1 MAASIPQDF
10 LDHLLSRIDIVDI
23 IDRRV
28 SLRKAGRE
36 YMACCPFHTEKT
48 PSFTVSSVKQF
59 YHCFGC
65 GAHGTAIGF
74 LMEYEHLGFLEA
86 VEELAH
92 SIGLEIPSSVSK
104 GQKTDHDPLL
114 ALLEKADVFFRE
126 QLTQGQV
133 GQRARDY
140 LRQRGVSEP
149 CIQEFGIG
157 YAPPGWESLLRT
169 LTSKKISPKDVVKAG
184 LVIEKETGKRYDR
197 FRDRIM
203 FPIRDRRGRTIA
215 FGGRT
220 LGDGTP
226 KYLNSPETPVY
237 HKSQELYGLYEARLR
252 ERHLSRLLVV
262 EGYMD
267 VLALVQHGISYTV
280 ATLGTAAT
288 AEHLQK
294 LFRVTNEVIFCFDG
308 DRAGRDAAWRALEN
322 ALPLLKDGRQVS
334 FLFLPEGE
342 DPDSL
347 VRKETQQVFLQ
358 RLDGATPLSDFF
370 LERLQTGVDIS
381 SLDGRARFAERCRP
395 LIHKLPDSLYRDM
408 LIGRLTDITGIDKAT
423 VQQRFL
429 AMPVARAQTKPHT
442 DVALSLVHYA
452 IALLLYHIDLARQ
465 TNDDITCFLDVK
477 EPDLPLLVEV
487 VEFIRNNPHIRHAA
501 QLLIRYEGRKEGLIL
516 QKLAEWRPEIDDT
529 LVEGEFMGVIA
540 KLRKLHLERQ
550 FFDRIARGELSL
562 DSEDINSNFSNS
574 LEI

>member
-92 SIGLEIPSSVSK
+92 SIGLEIPSGVSK
-104 GQKTDHDPLL
+104 GQKTDHDPLID
-114 ALLEKADVFFRE
+114 LLDKADVFFRE
-126 QLTQGQV
+126 QLKQAQV

-140 LRQRGVSEP
+140 LRQRGVSDHY
-149 CIQEFGIG
+149 IQEFGIG
-157 YAPPGWESLLRT
+157 YAPPGWENLLRT
-169 LTSKKISPKDVVKAG
+169 LTAKKISPKDVVKAG
-184 LVIEKETGKRYDR
+184 LVIEKETAKRYDR

-220 LGDGTP
+220 LGDGAP

-252 ERHLSRLLVV
+252 ERHLPRLLVV

-308 DRAGRDAAWRALEN
+308 DRAGRNAAWRALEN

-347 VRKETQQVFLQ
+347 VRKEPQQAFLE
-358 RLDGATPLSDFF
+358 RLNRATPLSDFF
-370 LERLQTGVDIS
+370 FEGLQTGVDTS

-429 AMPVARAQTKPHT
+429 AMSVAKGQPKPDT
-442 DVALSLVHYA
+442 NAALSLGHYA
-452 IALLLYHIDLARQ
+452 IALLLYQVDLARQ
-465 TNDDITCFLDVK
+465 VSDDLTRFLDVK

-487 VEFIRNNPHIRHAA
+487 VESIRSNPHISHAA
-501 QLLIRYEGRKEGLIL
+501 QLLMRYEGRKEGLIL

-529 LVEGEFMGVIA
+529 LVEGEFVGVLE
-540 KLRKLHLERQ
+540 KLQKLHLERQ

-562 DSEDINSNFSNS
+562 DSEDINSHS
-574 LEI
+574 LKI

>member
-10 LDHLLSRIDIVDI
+10 LDHLLSRIDIVDV

-48 PSFTVSSVKQF
+48 PSFTVSPVKQF

-65 GAHGTAIGF
+65 GAHGTVIGF

-92 SIGLEIPSSVSK
+92 GVGLEIPTSVSS
-104 GQKTDHDPLL
+104 GQKTHYDPLM
-114 ALLEKADVFFRE
+114 ALLEKADTFFRV
-126 QLTQGQV
+126 QLKQTQAGQK
-133 GQRARDY
+133 ARDY
-140 LRQRGVSEP
+140 LRQRGVNQQ
-149 CIQEFGIG
+149 CIEEFGIG
-157 YAPPGWESLLRT
+157 YAPPNWESLLRT
-169 LTSKKISPKDVVKAG
+169 LTTQGISPNDVVRAG

-197 FRDRIM
+197 FRGRVM

-215 FGGRT
+215 FGGRI
-220 LGDGTP
+220 LGDGAP

-237 HKSQELYGLYEARLR
+237 HKGQELYGLYEARLR
-252 ERHLSRLLVV
+252 ERHLPRLLVV

-267 VLALVQHGISYTV
+267 VLALVQHGISYAV

-322 ALPLLKDGRQVS
+322 SLSLLKEGRQVS

-347 VRKETQQVFLQ
+347 VRKETQQAFLA
-358 RLDGATPLSDFF
+358 RLKRAMPLSDFF
-370 LERLQTGVDIS
+370 FERLQTGIDTS
-381 SLDGRARFAERCRP
+381 NLDGRARLAERCRP
-395 LIHKLPDSLYRDM
+395 LIDKLPDSLYRDM
-408 LIGRLTDITGIDKAT
+408 LVERLIQVTGIGKAT
-423 VQQRFL
+423 IQQRFL
-429 AMPVARAQTKPHT
+429 TTVKTRPKPRSNPAR
-442 DVALSLVHYA
+442 SLVHHA
-452 IALLLYHIDLARQ
+452 IALLLYRIDLAHLV
-465 TNDDITCFLDVK
+465 TDDMTRFLDVK
-477 EPDLPLLVEV
+477 EPNLPLLVAVIEV
-487 VEFIRNNPHIRHAA
+487 IRSNPHIRHAA
-501 QLLIRYEGRKEGLIL
+501 QLLTRFQDHQEGSIL
-516 QKLAEWRPEIDDT
+516 QQLAEWRPEIDDS
-529 LVEGEFMGVIA
+529 LVEGEFIGDLE
-540 KLRKLHLERQ
+540 KLRKLHLDRQ
-550 FFDRIARGELSL
+550 FFDRIARGELRL
-562 DSEDINSNFSNS
+562 ESEDRDGDLPKI
-574 LEI
+574 

>member
-1 MAASIPQDF
+1 MAASIPQNF
-10 LDHLLSRIDIVDI
+10 LDHLLNRIDIVDV

-28 SLRKAGRE
+28 SLRKTGRE

-48 PSFTVSSVKQF
+48 PSFTVSPVKQF

-65 GAHGTAIGF
+65 GSHGTAIGF
-74 LMEYEHLGFLEA
+74 LMEYEHLSFLEA
-86 VEELAH
+86 VEELAR

-104 GQKTDHDPLL
+104 EQKTNHDPLM

-126 QLTQGQV
+126 QLKHPEIGQK
-133 GQRARDY
+133 ARDY
-140 LRQRGVSEP
+140 LHQRGVNQQ
-149 CIQEFGIG
+149 CIKEFGIG
-157 YAPPGWESLLRT
+157 YAPPGWESLLRI
-169 LTSKKISPKDVVKAG
+169 LTTQGISPKDLVRSG
-184 LVIEKETGKRYDR
+184 LVIEKDTSKRYDR
-197 FRDRIM
+197 FRDRVM

-237 HKSQELYGLYEARLR
+237 HKGQELYGLYEVRLR
-252 ERHLSRLLVV
+252 ERHLPRLLVV

-322 ALPLLKDGRQVS
+322 ALPLLKDGRQVG

-342 DPDSL
+342 DPDSV
-347 VRKETQQVFLQ
+347 VRKETQQGFLE
-358 RLDGATPLSDFF
+358 RLERATPLSDFF
-370 LERLQTGVDIS
+370 FERLKTGIDAS
-381 SLDGRARFAERCRP
+381 NLDGRARLAERCRP

-408 LIGRLTDITGIDKAT
+408 LIERLTQITGIDKAA

-429 AMPVARAQTKPHT
+429 KTVKTQPKVHANGSR
-442 DVALSLVHYA
+442 SLVHHA
-452 IALLLYHIDLARQ
+452 IALLLYRIDLAHQ
-465 TNDDITCFLDVK
+465 VTDDMTRFLHIK
-477 EPDLPLLVEV
+477 EPNLPLLIKIIEA
-487 VEFIRNNPHIRHAA
+487 IRGNPQIRHTA
-501 QLLIRYEGRKEGLIL
+501 QLLTRFEERKEGPIL
-516 QKLAEWRPEIDDT
+516 QQLAEWRPEIDDS
-529 LVEGEFMGVIA
+529 LVEGEFMGVLE
-540 KLRKLHLERQ
+540 KLQKLYLERQ
-550 FFDRIARGELSL
+550 FFDKIARGELSL
-562 DSEDINSNFSNS
+562 ESENLNRDSPKV
-574 LEI
+574 

>member
-48 PSFTVSSVKQF
+48 PSFTVSPVKQF

-65 GAHGTAIGF
+65 GAHGTVIGF

-86 VEELAH
+86 VEELAQ

-104 GQKTDHDPLL
+104 GQKTNHDPLM
-114 ALLEKADVFFRE
+114 ALLEKADNFFRG
-126 QLTQGQV
+126 QLKQGQS
-133 GQRARDY
+133 GQKARDY
-140 LRQRGVSEP
+140 LRQRGVNEQ
-149 CIQEFGIG
+149 CAEEFGIG

-169 LTSKKISPKDVVKAG
+169 LTTQGISPKDVVRAG

-197 FRDRIM
+197 FRDRVM

-226 KYLNSPETPVY
+226 KYLNSPETPIY
-237 HKSQELYGLYEARLR
+237 HKGQELYGLYEARLR
-252 ERHLSRLLVV
+252 ERHLPRLLVV

-288 AEHLQK
+288 VEHLQK
-294 LFRVTNEVIFCFDG
+294 LFRVTHEIIFCFDG

-322 ALPLLKDGRQVS
+322 TLPLLKEGRQVG

-347 VRKETQQVFLQ
+347 VRKETQQVFLE
-358 RLDGATPLSDFF
+358 RLERATPLSDFLF
-370 LERLQTGVDIS
+370 ERLQTGIDVS
-381 SLDGRARFAERCRP
+381 NLDGRARLAERCRP

-408 LIGRLTDITGIDKAT
+408 LIERLTHMTGIDKAT

-429 AMPVARAQTKPHT
+429 ATVKTPSKPRFHP
-442 DVALSLVHYA
+442 ALSLVHHA
-452 IALLLYHIDLARQ
+452 IALLLYRIDLAHKV
-465 TNDDITCFLDVK
+465 TDDMTRFLSIK
-477 EPDLPLLVEV
+477 EPDLPLFVEV
-487 VEFIRNNPHIRHAA
+487 IEAIRGSPHIRHTA
-501 QLLIRYEGRKEGLIL
+501 QLLTRFEGRKEGLIL
-516 QKLAEWRPEIDDT
+516 QQLAEWRPEIDDS
-529 LVEGEFMGVIA
+529 LVEGEFLGDLE
-540 KLRKLHLERQ
+540 KLRKRH
-550 FFDRIARGELSL
+550 DREFYDKIARGELSL
-562 DSEDINSNFSNS
+562 ESENLNRDSPKV
-574 LEI
+574 